1 MHSGRENAL
10 FPSRWDA
17 SLSLSNCVHCLVG
30 FGFPEKE
37 KKGENGYTDA
47 VNNEAESAGKL

>member
-17 SLSLSNCVHCLVG
+17 SLSLSNCGHCLVG

-37 KKGENGYTDA
+37 EKGENGYTDA